1 MSRVFFLVWALTVV
15 LGDFGSRPQSLRVR
29 GLEVSALGV
38 KIQVLDID
46 KGWRQNQRVH
56 VGI

>member
-1 MSRVFFLVWALTVV
+1 MQNVEGMFFFGRGL
-15 LGDFGSRPQSLRVR
+15 DCRFGSRPQGLRVR

-38 KIQVLDID
+38 EIQVLDID